1 MPSRNGDKLSIMRR
15 HLQKLLPLSWA
26 LALILSVTFIAEARR
41 GSRGGP
47 DESALLADL
56 GGVRF
61 GWSRR
66 ETMQHLRRG
75 VRAEYQEKIRR
86 APGAIEEDRIRLE
99 MNEAF
104 KRLRD
109 GYFEFD
115 GTTTGFDHSYLR
127 GEFEHR
133 NRESMLRHRTPESE
147 DHYFFIDGDHL
158 WKLFR
163 AFRSNT
169 FGGASFEDFCAA
181 LEARYGKGVWR
192 EGSVRPGEPPTRWL
206 EWEGKTVRVRA
217 IDNSTFYGFYSL
229 VFEDM
234 SIVKRLDK
242 LRPNRG
248 PQGPRRHP
256 VVESVTDDREAVI
269 VVDEHADIADRITGR
284 EDREDPKKKKRG
296 R

>member
-1 MPSRNGDKLSIMRR
+1 MKFFSMRF
-15 HLQKLLPLSWA
+15 LPFGLG
-26 LALILSVTFIAEARR
+26 LALIGSMALIAEARG
-41 GSRGGP
+41 GSRGAP
-47 DESALLADL
+47 DEAALLADL
-56 GGVRF
+56 GGVQF

-66 ETMQHLRRG
+66 EAMQHLRRG
-75 VRAEYQEKIRR
+75 VRAEYQERIRR

-99 MNEAF
+99 MNTAL

-163 AFRSNT
+163 AFNSNA
-169 FGGASFEDFCAA
+169 FGGASFEQFCAA
-181 LEARYGKGVWR
+181 LESRYGRGVWR
-192 EGSVRPGEPPTRWL
+192 EGSLRPGDPPTHWL

-234 SIVKRLDK
+234 SIVRKLDK

-256 VVESVTDDREAVI
+256 LVESVTDDREAVI
-269 VVDEHADIADRITGR
+269 VIDDHDDIADRITGR
-284 EDREDPKKKKRG
+284 KDADAPKKRKR

>member
-1 MPSRNGDKLSIMRR
+1 MRR
-15 HLQKLLPLSWA
+15 YLPTLFSA
-26 LALILSVTFIAEARR
+26 GLILSLIAPVGFIAEARR
-41 GSRGGP
+41 GAKNMP
-47 DESALLADL
+47 NEDALLSDL
-56 GGVRF
+56 GGVQF

-66 ETMQHLRRG
+66 DSMQHLRRG

-99 MNEAF
+99 MNEAL

-115 GTTTGFDHSYLR
+115 GNTTGFDHSYLR

-169 FGGASFEDFCAA
+169 FGGASFGQFCAA
-181 LEARYGKGVWR
+181 LEARYGAGVWR
-192 EGSVRPGEPPTRWL
+192 EGSLRPGDPPVQWL
-206 EWEGKTVRVRA
+206 EWEGRSVRVRA

-234 SIVKRLDK
+234 SVVKRLDQ

-256 VVESVTDDREAVI
+256 LVESVTDDREAVI
-269 VVDEHADIADRITGR
+269 VVDDHADVADRITGR
-284 EDREDPKKKKRG
+284 ESKDDPKKKRKR
-296 R
+296 